1 MRRGSL
7 PALVLLLALG
17 GCVREQVS
25 PPVDTQAAPLP
36 SSSPRQTEPLKHPP
50 TVALP
55 ELATAPEPG
64 TEKGARD
71 FVTGFMQSRMARDER
86 LARGFLSPTADGQ
99 FARGEGGLT
108 LTATYAGWD
117 FVSVNAADASSF
129 EITVRVREKGAG
141 GETVHTETLF
151 VGPGPDLQ
159 GTQRPWVVRGVMK
172 EGR

>member
-1 MRRGSL
+1 VREGRLS
-7 PALVLLLALG
+7 ALVLLLALG

-36 SSSPRQTEPLKHPP
+36 TASPRQSEPVKQPP

-55 ELATAPEPG
+55 DLAATPEPG

-86 LARGFLSPTADGQ
+86 LARTLLSPTASGQ
-99 FARGEGGLT
+99 FDKGEGGLT

-129 EITVRVREKGAG
+129 EVKVRVREKGAG

-159 GTQRPWVVRGVMK
+159 GAQRPWVVRGVMR
-172 EGR
+172 EG

>member
-1 MRRGSL
+1 VRKGRCLSSL
-7 PALVLLLALG
+7 VFLLALG

-36 SSSPRQTEPLKHPP
+36 SASPQQTEPLKQPP

-55 ELATAPEPG
+55 ELAAAPEPG

-86 LARGFLSPTADGQ
+86 LARAVLSPTARDQ
-99 FARGEGGLT
+99 FDRGEGGLT
-108 LTATYAGWD
+108 LTAAYAGWD

-129 EITVRVREKGAG
+129 EVKVRVREKGAG
-141 GETVHTETLF
+141 GETTHTETLF
-151 VGPGPDLQ
+151 VGPGPDTQ
-159 GTQRPWVVRGVMK
+159 GTQRPWVVRGVTK
-172 EGR
+172 EG

>member
-1 MRRGSL
+1 VREGRL

-17 GCVREQVS
+17 GCVREQIS

-36 SSSPRQTEPLKHPP
+36 SASPRQTEPLKHPP
-50 TVALP
+50 TVTLP
-55 ELATAPEPG
+55 DLATAPEPG

-86 LARGFLSPTADGQ
+86 LARAFLSPAASGQ
-99 FARGEGGLT
+99 FDKGEGGLT
-108 LTATYAGWD
+108 LTAAYAGWD

-129 EITVRVREKGAG
+129 EVTVKVREKEAG
-141 GETVHTETLF
+141 GETAHTETLF

-159 GTQRPWVVRGVMK
+159 GTQRPWVIRGVMR
-172 EGR
+172 EG